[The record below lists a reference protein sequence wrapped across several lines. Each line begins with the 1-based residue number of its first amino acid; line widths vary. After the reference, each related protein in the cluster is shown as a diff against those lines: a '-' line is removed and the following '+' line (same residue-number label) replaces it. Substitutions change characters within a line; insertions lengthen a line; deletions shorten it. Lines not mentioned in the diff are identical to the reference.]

1 MKKCWAASLGGCSD
15 KMSGEHIVS
24 AGIFPGDKVSVQGL
38 PWCLDAPKEIGLA
51 SFVKNILCTEHNN
64 RLSPVDEAGIQTFKT
79 INEFIRLGHVRSSV
93 PVRRWT
99 VKKFDVDGINFE
111 RWCLKTLINLTVDGP
126 ARIGPR
132 SQPNVPHHELV
143 GICFGLT
150 EFRHPAGMYVSW
162 APGDKV
168 DLDEKLTTLFA
179 NDPMYLMGATL
190 YLCGFRFHL
199 YIGDREL
206 KPGPVN
212 FAAKDGTID
221 KQGPPM
227 YRYKAMNF
235 TTGKYL
241 SHTMRFHWSDRRAS
255 A

>member
-126 ARIGPR
+126 ARIGPH
-132 SQPNVPHHELV
+132 SQPNVPYHELV

-162 APGDKV
+162 APAPERESGRVTAAALRGCKPSADCGKARHWIWDGAASPPQCLTA
-168 DLDEKLTTLFA
+168 DLGVVAQPSEWLTS
-179 NDPMYLMGATL
+179 
-190 YLCGFRFHL
+190 
-199 YIGDREL
+199 E
-206 KPGPVN
+206 
-212 FAAKDGTID
+212 
-221 KQGPPM
+221 
-227 YRYKAMNF
+227 
-235 TTGKYL
+235 
-241 SHTMRFHWSDRRAS
+241 
-255 A
+255 